1 MRILVVDDS
10 RVARLVLKKVL
21 GEIGYSIVNEASDGA
36 EALVKLRQADFDLVI
51 TDWSMP
57 RLDGIGLVRA
67 ITKAPELDVPVL
79 MVSGETYATGFVEVI
94 RAGAQ
99 GYLTK
104 PFTADALRIKI
115 AEIAK
120 KQEMK
125 QDGQA
130 ATMSGQLAEVG
141 FPELVQFVSSCALTG
156 RLIIQHDELGVPHH
170 GLLEVRRGNVIAAYC
185 GDQAGDEAVYAIAEW
200 DEGSFRFQPD
210 DRPVVS
216 NTTMPTLT
224 LLMEAMKRRDE
235 STLDA
240 SR

>member
-10 RVARLVLKKVL
+10 RVARAVLKKVL

-36 EALVKLRQADFDLVI
+36 EALAKLREADFDLVI

-67 ITKAPELDVPVL
+67 IAKAPDLEVPVL
-79 MVSGETYATGFVEVI
+79 MVSGETYTTRFVEVI

-99 GYLTK
+99 GYLPK

-120 KQEMK
+120 KQELK
-125 QDGQA
+125 REGEA
-130 ATMSGQLAEVG
+130 ATMSGRLAEVG
-141 FPELVQFVSSCALTG
+141 CPELVQFVSSCALTG
-156 RLIIQHDELGVPHH
+156 RLVIQHDEVGVPVH
-170 GLLEVRRGNVIAAYC
+170 GLLEVRNGNVVAAYC
-185 GDQAGDEAVYAIAEW
+185 GEQAGDEAVYAMAEW
-200 DEGSFRFQPD
+200 DEGIFRFQPD
-210 DRPVVS
+210 ARAVVT

-235 STLDA
+235 RAVDA